1 MPPCNARRGR
11 ATTTSCAKGFAG
23 LEDSAF
29 SDEFCRFL
37 QGAIPSVDAAE
48 LLLALARE
56 PARGWLTAELCAAL
70 RPATTL
76 SEADAQRYLD
86 QLQAA
91 GLVAAAPDGRRQY
104 RAASEA
110 LASHVDM
117 LALAY
122 KERPVTLFRV
132 IYALRDLKLQS
143 FADAFKLKRK

>member
-1 MPPCNARRGR
+1 M
-11 ATTTSCAKGFAG
+11 
-23 LEDSAF
+23 
-29 SDEFCRFL
+29 
-37 QGAIPSVDAAE
+37 
-48 LLLALARE
+48 LLALARE

-70 RPATTL
+70 RPGTTL

-86 QLQAA
+86 HLQAS

-104 RAASEA
+104 RPANEG